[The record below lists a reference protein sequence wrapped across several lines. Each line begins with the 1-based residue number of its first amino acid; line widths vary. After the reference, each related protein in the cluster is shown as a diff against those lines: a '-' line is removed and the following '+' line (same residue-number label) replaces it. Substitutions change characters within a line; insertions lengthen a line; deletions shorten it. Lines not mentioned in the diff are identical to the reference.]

1 MRKLYVGL
9 LALVFISPAVA
20 QTPAPATPPVATDVT
35 AADVQTFIDA
45 LPRDAVSDRPIR
57 TVEVTGDYR
66 VGVYGV
72 FRPKAF
78 PGGAN
83 LHPVNTTEIYYMLKG
98 TATLVTG
105 GALREPTQAPSPS
118 TSMRGS
124 GIEGGV
130 SRRVGPG
137 DVIIIPGH
145 TPHWFSALET
155 DIEYLI
161 FRPDPDNRLRPE
173 QRLQSA
179 DDQSPLAEHRRAY

>member
-1 MRKLYVGL
+1 MRKALTVAFL
-9 LALVFISPAVA
+9 LLSPISTGA
-20 QTPAPATPPVATDVT
+20 QTPAPVAPPVATDVT
-35 AADVQTFIDA
+35 AAQIRTFIDA
-45 LPRDAVSDRPIR
+45 LPRDEVSDRPIR

-72 FRPKAF
+72 YRPQEF

-83 LHPVNTTEIYYMLKG
+83 LHRVNTTEIYYMLSG

-105 GALREPTQAPSPS
+105 GTITDPTDANPSWQ
-118 TSMRGS
+118 RGS
-124 GIEGGV
+124 RIEGGA

-145 TPHWFSALET
+145 TPHWFSELDS

-161 FRPDPDNRLRPE
+161 FRPDPDSRIPLR
-173 QRLQSA
+173 
-179 DDQSPLAEHRRAY
+179 